1 MKPTATNRSD
11 ASGEAT
17 DALTIRMTMPADAPI
32 LVRLAQL
39 DSAPPP
45 EPVPMLVAEVAGELR
60 AALPLNGG
68 AAIANPFHRTAD
80 LVAMLAA
87 HARRVE
93 APGTRPARRRWRN
106 LLPGRPA
113 YAFRLGPARGAR
125 G

>member
-1 MKPTATNRSD
+1 MKPTATNSSD
-11 ASGEAT
+11 ASGRAT
-17 DALTIRMTMPADAPI
+17 DALTIRMAMPADVPT

-45 EPVPMLVAEVAGELR
+45 EPVPMIVAEVGGELR

-68 AAIANPFHRTAD
+68 PAIANPFHCTAG

-87 HARRVE
+87 HARPVE
-93 APGTRPARRRWRN
+93 TPGTRPVRWRWRN
-106 LLPGRPA
+106 LLPGRSA
-113 YAFRLGPARGAR
+113 YAFRLRPARGAR